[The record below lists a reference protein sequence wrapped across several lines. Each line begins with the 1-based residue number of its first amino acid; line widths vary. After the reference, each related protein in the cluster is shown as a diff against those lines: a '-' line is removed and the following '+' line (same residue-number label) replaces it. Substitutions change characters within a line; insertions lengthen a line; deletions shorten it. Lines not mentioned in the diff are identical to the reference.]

1 MRTRRGQGAFT
12 LLETV
17 IALALLAVMLA
28 MLYGGLRTG
37 ARAWEAGSDRGD
49 RADQVMLTASFIR
62 KEFTAAYPWRFKD
75 PQVVRLAFRGAPESV
90 RFVSM
95 RPASLDGGGL
105 AFVSFAFEPERAGAS
120 GGRLVMR
127 RVPADFGST
136 DFSAVDAAD
145 AFPLLEGV
153 SAARFSYYGADNDVT
168 APTWSEKWES
178 TQRIPSHVRIELSL
192 RDTKLPDIVVA
203 LRLGEEAGCPE
214 SYYQR
219 NCMPRR

>member
-1 MRTRRGQGAFT
+1 MRGRGGPEGFT

-17 IALALLAVMLA
+17 VALALLGVMLA
-28 MLYGGLRTG
+28 MLFGGLRTG

-49 RADQVMLTASFIR
+49 RADQVLLAASFVRKELTATF
-62 KEFTAAYPWRFKD
+62 PWRLKD
-75 PQVVRLAFRGAPESV
+75 PLVTKLAFRGSPDTL

-105 AFVSFAFEPERAGAS
+105 AFVSFAFEPERGGGA
-120 GGRLVMR
+120 GRLVMR
-127 RVPADFGST
+127 RVPAAYDAT
-136 DFSAVDAAD
+136 DFSALDSAE

-153 SAARFSYYGADNDVT
+153 SAARFSYYGAENDAT
-168 APTWSEKWES
+168 APSWSEKWES
-178 TQRIPSHVRIELSL
+178 PQRIPSHVRIEVTL
-192 RDTKLPDIVVA
+192 RETKVPDIVVA

-214 SYYQR
+214 SYFQR